1 MQAPVVVVEAGAS
14 FALAAA
20 LIAYVLGH
28 RPPGVL
34 HRTVIAILGTILL
47 WNAGILLRLGGAGDA
62 LTEVAF
68 GIQYVGVYALPPLF
82 LYLAARCARIP
93 IAEERSGAALS
104 ALLVPSLLGYLC
116 LLTNS
121 LHGLF
126 STLPLSDAAFG
137 LPREWGGPFFW
148 LAAAWAYLCALGGIL
163 LCLHAAWRTAD
174 PLDRKRLL
182 VLAPAAGAPLF
193 ANAVFL
199 LGWVP
204 FTPLPAA
211 LAVTGLLLVV
221 AILRYRFLEFAP
233 LPARDVIARLR
244 EGLVLTNAAGQV
256 TDANPAAEALLGRT
270 VGELRGEGLEALA
283 SGLDGSGELARVL
296 EGCPE
301 DAPVVREI
309 EIPDGR
315 AIEISAGWM
324 RGRGRSPVGRFLV
337 INDRTEQR
345 RHEQLRHQAQRLASV
360 GALAAGLAHEIN
372 NPLAY
377 VRASLAQL
385 HRIADAVDAC
395 SDRIEAKEAE
405 QLAEMREL
413 VEDSLEGVARI
424 SSIVES
430 TRRLSRDPH
439 DRRNGVDLNAIAE
452 DALRFASFHENHSVG
467 VETALARDLPA
478 VEGSPDRLG
487 QAVLNLLINAK
498 QVLGDRRDGRIL
510 VETLSGDRFVE
521 LRVHDDGPGVAP
533 ELRERIFDPFF
544 TTKGPDEGTGLGLAI
559 AYDIVMAHDGFI
571 EVVGSPLGGAC
582 FRLRLP
588 ATTSRRDL
596 LRNAG

>member
-1 MQAPVVVVEAGAS
+1 MQVPVVIVEAGAS
-14 FALAAA
+14 FAVAAA
-20 LIAYVLGH
+20 LIALVLGH
-28 RPPGVL
+28 RPRGAL

-47 WNAGILLRLGGAGDA
+47 WNAGILLRLAGGDDA

-68 GIQYVGVYALPPLF
+68 RIQYLGVYALPPLF
-82 LYLAARCARIP
+82 LYLAARCARIS
-93 IAEERSGAALS
+93 IVEERSVAVLS
-104 ALLVPSLLGYLC
+104 GLLVPSLLGYLC

-126 STLPLSDAAFG
+126 STRPLSETAVG
-137 LPREWGGPFFW
+137 LPRDWGGPFFW
-148 LAAAWAYLCALGGIL
+148 LAVAWAYLCAQGGIL

-174 PLDRKRLL
+174 ALDRKRLL
-182 VLAPAAGAPLF
+182 VLAAGAVAPLF
-193 ANAVFL
+193 ANTLLL
-199 LGWVP
+199 LGWVS
-204 FTPLPAA
+204 FTLTPAA
-211 LAVTGLLLVV
+211 IAVTGLLLVA

-244 EGLVLTNAAGQV
+244 EGLVLTDAAGQV
-256 TDANPAAEALLGRT
+256 TDANPAAEELLGRT
-270 VGELRGEGLEALA
+270 VAELRGEGLEALA
-283 SGLDGSGELARVL
+283 TGLGGSGELARAL
-296 EGCPE
+296 DGCPE
-301 DAPVVREI
+301 DASVVREI
-309 EIPDGR
+309 ESPDGR
-315 AIEISAGWM
+315 AIEISASWM
-324 RGRGRSPVGRFLV
+324 RGRGKSPVGRFLV

-345 RHEQLRHQAQRLASV
+345 RHEQLRHQAQRLASI

-385 HRIADAVDAC
+385 HRIADAVDGC
-395 SDRIEAKEAE
+395 LDRFEAKEAE

-430 TRRLSRDPH
+430 TRRLSRDSR
-439 DRRNGVDLNAIAE
+439 DGRSRVDLNAIAE
-452 DALRFASFHENHSVG
+452 DALRFASFHEDHSVG
-467 VETALARDLPA
+467 VETALTPDLPA
-478 VEGSPDRLG
+478 VEGSPERLG

-498 QVLGDRRDGRIL
+498 QVLKDRLAGRIL
-510 VETLSGDRFVE
+510 VETLSEDRFVE

-588 ATTSRRDL
+588 ATTSQPDL